1 MTRTVRLICALVS
14 VFLVAAASH
23 AQERVTVSGT
33 VTDPSGAVV
42 PGALVEAIAGGG
54 IAADGITGQDGR
66 YRLEVPAG
74 LYELR
79 ARLQGFAAEVAAV
92 NATTSVMRDLRL
104 AIAAIGDTLVVTAA
118 RTATTRASAAS
129 SVSVFSAADLAALG
143 STSIAE
149 ALRFAPGLAVESN
162 GREGAQ
168 AALFSRGGES
178 DYNLVL
184 IDGVRLNNPGGA
196 YDFSRISVAA
206 IERVEVV
213 RGGQSAL
220 YGSDAMGSVVQ
231 IFTRRAGPS
240 DPPGLSGSIEGGS
253 FNTWRGDV
261 RVTGG
266 ARQRL
271 DYSAGVL
278 HRRTDGAFADELPEG
293 DRFDQTALDGGF
305 GAVLGNRATLR
316 TGARFSDARGR
327 AVGPI
332 AYGPGDTG
340 TASDS
345 REFSWHL
352 DLTHRIAPRAT
363 GTATA
368 TYSRNDSEFGDLVAD
383 RPFNVF
389 AILAGRPGALFP
401 EGPRLVRLVDEAA
414 FTLFQTGRRS
424 LGPGEFLATTPFGVS
439 DFPFTS
445 VTKFRRPALKYQAN
459 VAWLAGQTL
468 TGGYEFER
476 ESDPLNSGF
485 RIENHAYFAQQQF
498 TAGNTWF
505 MTVGGRIDDNSHYGT
520 QASPKLS
527 AGAFLIPFTRRTV
540 SSLKLFTNIGQGI
553 KNPVFAELFGSTFT
567 DGNPDLE
574 PERARTIDGGVELT
588 FMAQRLRTTVT
599 YFDNRYR
606 DQVAF
611 RSTGFGRDGRPDFL
625 NIAGSKANGWEL
637 EGVLQRALAG
647 VTAAATYALID
658 TEVTATTSTSEQFQP
673 GQPLLRRPRHS
684 GSFRIRYEK
693 ARAAIHVDARMVG
706 RRHDAAFLG
715 LAAAPSVEFPA
726 GRAVDIT
733 VNPGYAVVGI
743 GGDYRIRDELAVFAR
758 MDNLA
763 NETYETALGFPGLPR
778 SAVIGIRMAVGIR

>member
-1 MTRTVRLICALVS
+1 M
-14 VFLVAAASH
+14 
-23 AQERVTVSGT
+23 SGT

-42 PGALVEAIAGGG
+42 PGALVEAIAGGR

-66 YRLEVPAG
+66 YRLEMPAG
-74 LYELR
+74 PYALR
-79 ARLQGFAAEVAAV
+79 ARLQGFAADEVTV
-92 NATTSVMRDLRL
+92 NAATSVTRDLRL
-104 AIAAIGDTLVVTAA
+104 EIAAIGDTLVVTAA
-118 RTATTRASAAS
+118 RTAATRANAAA

-143 STSIAE
+143 STSVADV
-149 ALRFAPGLAVESN
+149 LRFVPGLTVESN

-184 IDGVRLNNPGGA
+184 IDGVRVNNPGGA
-196 YDFSRISVAA
+196 YDFSRISAA
-206 IERVEVV
+206 EIDRVEVV

-231 IFTRRAGPS
+231 MFTRRAGLS
-240 DPPGLSGSIEGGS
+240 DAPRLAGSIEAGR

-261 RVTGG
+261 GVTGG
-266 ARQRL
+266 LRQRI
-271 DYSAGVL
+271 DYSAGVS
-278 HRRTDGAFADELPEG
+278 HRRTDGAFGDRLPEA
-293 DRFDQTALDGGF
+293 DRFDQTAFNGGF
-305 GAVLGNRATLR
+305 GAVLGSRATLR
-316 TGARFSDARGR
+316 TGARYSDGQGR

-352 DLTHRIAPRAT
+352 DVTHRIAPRAT

-368 TYSRNDSEFGDLVAD
+368 AYSRNDSEFADLVAD
-383 RPFNVF
+383 RSFNVF
-389 AILAGRPGALFP
+389 AILAGRPGAVFP
-401 EGPRLVRLVDEAA
+401 EGPRLVRLIDQATFDA
-414 FTLFQTGRRS
+414 IRTGSVGATQASPLR
-424 LGPGEFLATTPFGVS
+424 LDEFLATTPFGV
-439 DFPFTS
+439 DDYPFTS
-445 VTKFRRPALKYQAN
+445 ATKFRRPAFKYQADI
-459 VAWLAGQTL
+459 AWLTGQTL

-476 ESDPLNSGF
+476 ESDPLSNGF

-498 TAGNTWF
+498 TAGDRWF
-505 MTVGGRIDDNSHYGT
+505 VTVGGRIDDNSHYGT
-520 QASPKLS
+520 HASPKLS
-527 AGAFLIPFTRRTV
+527 AGGFLIPFTRRTV

-553 KNPVFAELFGSTFT
+553 KNPVFGELFGSTFA
-567 DGNPDLE
+567 DGNPDLQ

-588 FMAQRLRTTVT
+588 LIAQRLRTTVT

-611 RSTGFGRDGRPDFL
+611 RSTGFSRDGRPDFL
-625 NIAGSKANGWEL
+625 NIAGSKASGWEL
-637 EGVLQRALAG
+637 EGVLQRPLAG
-647 VTAAATYALID
+647 VTAAATYARID

-673 GQPLLRRPRHS
+673 GQPLLRRPKHS
-684 GSFRIRYEK
+684 GTVRIRYER
-693 ARAAIHVDARMVG
+693 ARAALNLDARIVG

-715 LAAAPSVEFPA
+715 LAAVPSPGFPA

-743 GGDYRIRDELAVFAR
+743 GGDYRIRDELTVFAR
-758 MDNLA
+758 IDNLA
-763 NETYETALGFPGLPR
+763 NEVYESALGFPGLPR
-778 SAVIGIRMAVGIR
+778 SAIVGVRMAFGMR

>member
-1 MTRTVRLICALVS
+1 MTRTRRLVCMLAIIL
-14 VFLVAAASH
+14 LVASASH

-42 PGALVEAIAGGG
+42 PGAFVEAVAGGRV
-54 IAADGITGQDGR
+54 AADAVTGQDGR
-66 YRLEVPAG
+66 YRLGMPAG
-74 LYELR
+74 QYALR
-79 ARLQGFAAEVAAV
+79 ARLQGFAADEVAV
-92 NATTSVMRDLRL
+92 NAATSVTRDLRL
-104 AIAAIGDTLVVTAA
+104 EIAAIGDTLVVTAA
-118 RTATTRASAAS
+118 RTAGTRANAAS
-129 SVSVFSAADLAALG
+129 SVSVFSAAAIAALG
-143 STSIAE
+143 STSVADV
-149 ALRFAPGLAVESN
+149 LRFAPGLSVESN

-184 IDGVRLNNPGGA
+184 VDGVRVNTPGGA
-196 YDFSRISVAA
+196 YDFSRISAA
-206 IERVEVV
+206 EIDRVEVV

-231 IFTRRAGPS
+231 MFTRRADPS
-240 DPPGLSGSIEGGS
+240 DAPRLAGSIEAGS

-261 RVTGG
+261 HVTGG

-271 DYSAGVL
+271 DYSAGVS
-278 HRRTDGAFADELPEG
+278 HRRTDGAFGDRLPEK
-293 DRFDQTALDGGF
+293 DRFDQTAFNGGF
-305 GAVLGNRATLR
+305 GAVLGSRATLR
-316 TGARFSDARGR
+316 MGARYSDGQGR

-345 REFSWHL
+345 REVSWHL
-352 DLTHRIAPRAT
+352 DFTHRIAPRAT

-368 TYSRNDSEFGDLVAD
+368 AYSRNDAEFVDLVAD

-389 AILAGRPGALFP
+389 AILTGRPGAVFP
-401 EGPRLVRLVDEAA
+401 EGPRLVRLVDEAT
-414 FTLFQTGRRS
+414 FTLLQTGTRA
-424 LGPGEFLATTPFGVS
+424 LGPGEFLATTPFGVG

-445 VTKFRRPALKYQAN
+445 ETAFRRPAFKYQADI
-459 VAWLAGQTL
+459 AWLAGQTL

-476 ESDPLNSGF
+476 ESDPLSSGF

-498 TAGNTWF
+498 TAGDDWF
-505 MTVGGRIDDNSHYGT
+505 VTVGGRIDDNSYYGT
-520 QASPKLS
+520 HASPKIS
-527 AGAFLIPFTRRTV
+527 AGGFLIPFTRRTV

-553 KNPVFAELFGSTFT
+553 KNPVFGELFGSTFA
-567 DGNPDLE
+567 DGNSDLQ

-588 FMAQRLRTTVT
+588 FMAQRLRATVT

-625 NIAGSKANGWEL
+625 NIAGSTANGWEL
-637 EGVLQRALAG
+637 EGVMQRPLAG
-647 VTAAATYALID
+647 VTGAASYSRID
-658 TEVTATTSTSEQFQP
+658 SEVTATTSTSEQFQP
-673 GQPLLRRPRHS
+673 GQPLLRRPKHS
-684 GSFRIRYEK
+684 GTVRIRYQK
-693 ARAAIHVDARMVG
+693 ARAAINLDARVVG

-715 LAAAPSVEFPA
+715 LAAVPSLGFPA
-726 GRAVDIT
+726 GRPVDIT

-743 GGDYRIRDELAVFAR
+743 GGDYRMREELTMFAR
-758 MDNLA
+758 IDNLA
-763 NETYETALGFPGLPR
+763 NEVYETALGFPGLPR
-778 SAVIGIRMAVGIR
+778 SAVVGIRMAFGIR

>member
-1 MTRTVRLICALVS
+1 MTQTIRLVCVLVILL
-14 VFLVAAASH
+14 LVASTSH

-42 PGALVEAIAGGG
+42 PGALVEAVAGGRV
-54 IAADGITGQDGR
+54 AADAITGQGGR
-66 YRLEVPAG
+66 YRLEMPAG
-74 LYELR
+74 QYALR
-79 ARLQGFAAEVAAV
+79 ARLQGFAADAVAV
-92 NATTSVMRDLRL
+92 NAATSVTRDLRL
-104 AIAAIGDTLVVTAA
+104 EIAAVGDTLVVTAS
-118 RTATTRASAAS
+118 RTAETRANAATS
-129 SVSVFSAADLAALG
+129 ISVFSAEDIAALG
-143 STSIAE
+143 GTSVADV
-149 ALRFAPGLAVESN
+149 LRFVPGLAVESN

-184 IDGVRLNNPGGA
+184 IDGVRVNNPGGA
-196 YDFSRISVAA
+196 YDFSRISAA
-206 IERVEVV
+206 EIDRVEVV

-231 IFTRRAGPS
+231 MFTRRADPS
-240 DPPGLSGSIEGGS
+240 DAPRIAGSIEAGS

-266 ARQRL
+266 VRQRL
-271 DYSAGVL
+271 DYHAGVS
-278 HRRTDGAFADELPEG
+278 HRRTDGAFGDLLPEE
-293 DRFDQTALDGGF
+293 DRFDQTAFNVGF
-305 GAVLGNRATLR
+305 GAVLGSRATLR
-316 TGARFSDARGR
+316 TGARYSEGQGR

-352 DLTHRIAPRAT
+352 DFTHRIAPRAT
-363 GTATA
+363 GTASA
-368 TYSRNDSEFGDLVAD
+368 AYSRNDSEFVDLVSE
-383 RPFNVF
+383 RSFNVF
-389 AILAGRPGALFP
+389 AILAGRPGAVFP
-401 EGPRLVRLVDEAA
+401 DGPRLVRLVDQAA
-414 FTLFQTGRRS
+414 FASFQAGTRTLA
-424 LGPGEFLATTPFGVS
+424 PGEFLATTPFGVG

-445 VTKFRRPALKYQAN
+445 VSTFRRPAFRYQADI
-459 VAWLAGQTL
+459 AWLAGQTL

-476 ESDPLNSGF
+476 ESDPLSNDF

-498 TAGNTWF
+498 TAGDQWF
-505 MTVGGRIDDNSHYGT
+505 VTVGGRIDDNSHYGT
-520 QASPKLS
+520 HASPRLL
-527 AGAFLIPFTRRTV
+527 AGGFLIPFTSRTV
-540 SSLKLFTNIGQGI
+540 SSLKLFTNIGRGI
-553 KNPVFAELFGSTFT
+553 KNPVFGELFGSTFA
-567 DGNPDLE
+567 DGNPGLQ

-599 YFDNRYR
+599 YFDNNYR

-625 NIAGSKANGWEL
+625 NIAGSKASGWEL
-637 EGVLQRALAG
+637 EGVLQRPLAG
-647 VTAAATYALID
+647 FTAAASYALID

-684 GSFRIRYEK
+684 GTFRIRYQK
-693 ARAAIHVDARMVG
+693 ALTGMNLDARVVG

-715 LAAAPSVEFPA
+715 LAAVPSPGFPA

-743 GGDYRIRDELAVFAR
+743 GGDYRIRDELTVFAR
-758 MDNLA
+758 IDNLA

-778 SAVIGIRMAVGIR
+778 SAVIGARFAVGAR